1 MGPAVQKNCA
11 AKKSEGW
18 QGLETSFRER
28 IKLNGAMVHTCV
40 CSTDDGDKF
49 ADFIISNEGRSCRT
63 YQQEYRIQLLL
74 NAHHRIHS
82 PDTNL

>member
-28 IKLNGAMVHTCV
+28 IKRAC
-40 CSTDDGDKF
+40 K
-49 ADFIISNEGRSCRT
+49 
-63 YQQEYRIQLLL
+63 
-74 NAHHRIHS
+74 
-82 PDTNL
+82 